1 MRKVCLFLVA
11 LVLLAACQTGQEVT
25 GPQAILDW
33 QPTPFDE
40 RPPPPEATLPPLPVN
55 ERPELP
61 PVPEVVAADAG
72 PVPTLAPAPMPENVY
87 VSEASGFTV
96 PYPSSWELLDSD
108 DSGPDLYDPA
118 LDLSLYAFSG
128 FQNEEESYEA
138 LIEMFLEDEDGFFG
152 DIAVEVEEEIPF
164 AGDGMARMAFLVDQ
178 AEDSDFTIWLAQG
191 EEGNQ
196 SYTFLVY
203 GSFED
208 VQARQTTLRTIVSQA
223 VPGGTHLYGLDRSET
238 LVLLGGEPIPRDLDP
253 ARQTGSAANQIGLI
267 YSGLVRLTPEMQVEP
282 DLAESWTVSE
292 DGTVYTFTL
301 REGLEFHDGRPIT
314 TADFE
319 YSWERAT
326 DPETDSTTAATYLG
340 DILGVADKFDGTA
353 ETIAGLEVVDDRTLM
368 VTLDGPKPYFLLKL
382 TYPTSYVVDQY
393 SVDAEDEDWVFEPNA
408 SGPYT
413 LNEVREEAAIIYE
426 SNHNYHAPPAL
437 SQVVFLLY
445 RVGSP
450 SSLFESDEVDI
461 IGIYG
466 TEAKQIREPEDELN
480 DRLLS
485 TTTMCTSYIQ
495 VNNSMAPM
503 DDPDVRRAFALAVD
517 KEGLNELINE
527 DLALVAESILPPA
540 MPGFS
545 AEQVQ
550 AAAERGYDPEAAREA
565 LAASSYADNLPPIIF
580 TAGGYGTAERID
592 IDALVANWQEV
603 LAADITVEFL
613 DPQDYTRASRENHG
627 HLANYGWCADYPDP
641 ENFLDV
647 LFHSGS
653 EFNVAGYSNL
663 KIDAL
668 LEEARIELDPARRL
682 ALYQE
687 IEAALL
693 ADVAAIPLDHGVD
706 YTLVNPR
713 VQGYVQAP
721 MGAPIIHR
729 LSLEPVEE
737 GE

>member
-1 MRKVCLFLVA
+1 MVR
-11 LVLLAACQTGQEVT
+11 
-25 GPQAILDW
+25 
-33 QPTPFDE
+33 
-40 RPPPPEATLPPLPVN
+40 
-55 ERPELP
+55 
-61 PVPEVVAADAG
+61 
-72 PVPTLAPAPMPENVY
+72 
-87 VSEASGFTV
+87 
-96 PYPSSWELLDSD
+96 
-108 DSGPDLYDPA
+108 
-118 LDLSLYAFSG
+118 
-128 FQNEEESYEA
+128 
-138 LIEMFLEDEDGFFG
+138 
-152 DIAVEVEEEIPF
+152 
-164 AGDGMARMAFLVDQ
+164 
-178 AEDSDFTIWLAQG
+178 DF
-191 EEGNQ
+191 
-196 SYTFLVY
+196 
-203 GSFED
+203 
-208 VQARQTTLRTIVSQA
+208 
-223 VPGGTHLYGLDRSET
+223 P
-238 LVLLGGEPIPRDLDP
+238 
-253 ARQTGSAANQIGLI
+253 SAA
-267 YSGLVRLTPEMQVEP
+267 LT
-282 DLAESWTVSE
+282 
-292 DGTVYTFTL
+292 
-301 REGLEFHDGRPIT
+301 GRRQ
-314 TADFE
+314 D
-319 YSWERAT
+319 
-326 DPETDSTTAATYLG
+326 
-340 DILGVADKFDGTA
+340 
-353 ETIAGLEVVDDRTLM
+353 
-368 VTLDGPKPYFLLKL
+368 
-382 TYPTSYVVDQY
+382 
-393 SVDAEDEDWVFEPNA
+393 
-408 SGPYT
+408 
-413 LNEVREEAAIIYE
+413 
-426 SNHNYHAPPAL
+426 
-437 SQVVFLLY
+437 

-580 TAGGYGTAERID
+580 TAGGYGTTERID

-668 LEEARIELDPARRL
+668 LKEARIELDPARRL